1 MRFSPTI
8 TDLMTS
14 PISAAHA
21 LVAERVNDRP
31 LLDVSQAA
39 PSYPPP
45 QVVIDAIA
53 DAASDP
59 AVATYA
65 PQPGLPR
72 LRSAFAADLS
82 TAYAGDVVA
91 DDVLI
96 TAGCNQ
102 AFCIVA
108 SALAGPGNN
117 MVVQDPFYFNHGM
130 WLDVE
135 GIEGRRI
142 PNDAGL
148 VPNVNAAAALIDD
161 DTTAIVLVTPGNPT
175 GVTVEPGRIAD
186 FAALARAHDIALV
199 LDETYR
205 SFRPTHGPAHP
216 LFADPTWRDTVIS
229 LHSFSKDLAI
239 PGYRVGAVVA
249 GEPARLEA
257 LKILD
262 CVAICAP
269 PIGQVACIAGLE
281 HATEWRREQ
290 ASRIAEHQR
299 RFESVMAARPGGFE
313 LVATGAYFG
322 WVRGPDDTP
331 TDELL
336 RRLVV
341 DHDVLAIPGTAF
353 TAGDEH
359 MLRLSFA
366 NLDAAQIDLLG
377 ERLAEW
383 PT

>member
-21 LVAERVNDRP
+21 LVDHRVNGRP
-31 LLDVSQAA
+31 MLDVSQAA

-45 QVVIDAIA
+45 QVIVDAIA
-53 DAASDP
+53 AAAGDP
-59 AVATYA
+59 SIATYA

-72 LRSAFAADLS
+72 LRSVFADDLAN
-82 TAYAGDVVA
+82 AYAGEVVA

-108 SALAGPGNN
+108 SALAGPGDN
-117 MVVQDPFYFNHGM
+117 MLIQDPFYFNHGM

-142 PNDAGL
+142 PNDEGL
-148 VPNVNAAAALIDD
+148 VPNAEGAAALIDD
-161 DTTAIVLVTPGNPT
+161 RTTAIVLVTPGNPT
-175 GVTVEPGRIAD
+175 GVTVAPERIRE
-186 FAALARAHDIALV
+186 FAELASAHDLALIV
-199 LDETYR
+199 DETYR
-205 SFRPTHGPAHP
+205 SFRPTEDPAHA
-216 LFADPTWRDTVIS
+216 LFADPAWRDTVIS

-249 GEPARLEA
+249 GETARLES

-290 ASRIAEHQR
+290 AERIATHQQ
-299 RFESVMAARPGGFE
+299 RFESVMATRPGGFE
-313 LVATGAYFG
+313 LVAAGAYFG

-353 TAGDEH
+353 TETDEH